1 MLKNKIHT
9 IIKEKGLKISYVVDK
24 VGLAKSSF
32 YDIMNGKS
40 IPSLANAR
48 RICEVLERNLDYV
61 FPENFNEAN
70 MDK

>member
-1 MLKNKIHT
+1 MENKIHT
-9 IIKEKGLKISYVVDK
+9 IIKEKGLKISYVLDK

-48 RICEVLERNLDYV
+48 RICEVLERNLNDV
-61 FPENFNEAN
+61 FPEEFKKEGIL
-70 MDK
+70 

>member
-1 MLKNKIHT
+1 MKNKIHT
-9 IIKEKGLKISYVVDK
+9 IIKEKGLKISYVLDK

-48 RICEVLERNLDYV
+48 RICEVLERNLDDV
-61 FPENFNEAN
+61 FPEEFKKE
-70 MDK
+70 DVL

>member
-1 MLKNKIHT
+1 MENKIYN
-9 IIKEKGLKISYVVDK
+9 IIKEKGLKISYIVDK

-48 RICEVLERNLDYV
+48 KICEALERNLDDV
-61 FPENFNEAN
+61 FPNNLKE
-70 MDK
+70 KGV